1 MLCQLLGSLALCSN
15 EFFERVRMFYK
26 MPGGN
31 IQQVDV
37 ITSAGIVALQT
48 MIDHLANDQASAKR
62 LARIETTC
70 RKL

>member
-1 MLCQLLGSLALCSN
+1 
-15 EFFERVRMFYK
+15 MFYK